1 MREVEDKK
9 GRVQERKK
17 ARKLRKKERRDKY
30 FVTVLLTV
38 DRCRYFATKKIGVI
52 DLLMVF
58 RHFSPRRGRALRK
71 INFLRNIDNQIVSIT
86 LIVIETAICNT

>member
-9 GRVQERKK
+9 GCVEERKK

-38 DRCRYFATKKIGVI
+38 DRCRYFATKKERS
-52 DLLMVF
+52 D
-58 RHFSPRRGRALRK
+58 
-71 INFLRNIDNQIVSIT
+71 
-86 LIVIETAICNT
+86 